1 MKKGMM
7 TIVMFLTLYTF
18 GEVSSNFT
26 FSSNYFWR
34 GMTQTMDGPAYSGGF
49 DYSHE
54 SGFYAGTW
62 GSNVAF
68 GGAGLELDLYAGYA
82 GETEGGFGYDIGYIQ
97 YAYPETDGLNFSEM
111 YGSMS
116 YEAFGFTYYLGDE
129 FGDYYEFSYGVGPVS
144 FSYGDYEDT
153 GSNYLI
159 SYAFSLLG
167 KYDAS
172 VSYSSFMAEDMS
184 ELEDEDG
191 LFFTVGASF

>member
-1 MKKGMM
+1 
-7 TIVMFLTLYTF
+7 
-18 GEVSSNFT
+18 
-26 FSSNYFWR
+26 
-34 GMTQTMDGPAYSGGF
+34 
-49 DYSHE
+49 
-54 SGFYAGTW
+54 
-62 GSNVAF
+62 
-68 GGAGLELDLYAGYA
+68 
-82 GETEGGFGYDIGYIQ
+82 
-97 YAYPETDGLNFSEM
+97 M
-111 YGSMS
+111 YGSLS

-153 GSNYLI
+153 GSNYLV

-172 VSYSSFMAEDMS
+172 VAYSSFMAENMS